1 VKEKLLVLSI
11 CFFLMHIAAFAA
23 DEKSLI
29 AKCGFEGGNQIS
41 VGSPYLY
48 VFGKRKINGD
58 HVVVENFEVQHELA
72 QVEDDINSDLLPN
85 LDKSRIFPASFK
97 IDEFTHE
104 EDLFGVRWNHPPIE
118 GRTESIIPS
127 IFAYADKDKRV
138 VTISGVWSAL
148 AYSKGFTGAYAIC
161 RNLGLVK

>member
-11 CFFLMHIAAFAA
+11 CFFSMHIAAFAA